1 MAGADGSAGELAA
14 VSHADGVSP
23 AAAMFGDAL
32 SRAEQFADLLSGAG
46 VERGIIGPAEAERIW
61 ERHLLNCGAV
71 APLIPSRASVIDLG
85 SGGGLPGIVL
95 ALLLPRA
102 RLTLLEP
109 LARRAEFLTECA
121 DVLGLEN
128 VDVVRGRAEEMSK
141 ELSGDVVTARAVAPL
156 ERLSALSLGLARPG
170 GIVLAIKGASAEAE
184 LARALPAMRRLGIS
198 DAEVLR
204 LGGGDDGAS
213 ATVVRFTAPAQRK
226 VRTATARQDGRGG
239 RGRQNPSLSGTAGP
253 ARAMR
258 GRPNSRRSGG

>member
-1 MAGADGSAGELAA
+1 MADADGSTGDLAA
-14 VSHADGVSP
+14 VSDAGGVSP

-32 SRAEQFADLLSGAG
+32 PRAEQFADLLSGAG
-46 VERGIIGPAEAERIW
+46 VERGIIGPTEAGRIW

-71 APLIPSRASVIDLG
+71 APLISPRASVIDLG

-121 DVLGLEN
+121 GLLGLEN
-128 VDVVRGRAEEMSK
+128 VDVVRGRAEEMSG

-170 GIVLAIKGASAEAE
+170 GTVLAIKGSSAEAE
-184 LARALPAMRRLGIS
+184 LARALPGMRRLGIS
-198 DAEVLR
+198 DAEVLQIG
-204 LGGGDDGAS
+204 GGGDGS
-213 ATVVRFTAPAQRK
+213 TATVVKFTAPAQRA
-226 VRTATARQDGRGG
+226 VRATGRQGGWGR
-239 RGRQNPSLSGTAGP
+239 RGRQSAAVSGGAGP
-253 ARAMR
+253 ARANR